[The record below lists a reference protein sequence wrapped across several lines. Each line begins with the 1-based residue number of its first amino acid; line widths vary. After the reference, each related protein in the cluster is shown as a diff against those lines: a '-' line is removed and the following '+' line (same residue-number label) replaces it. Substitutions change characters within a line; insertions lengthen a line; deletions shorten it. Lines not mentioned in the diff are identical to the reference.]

1 MCNEGQIEKK
11 KIILEY
17 KPPPLLL
24 LPFLLLS
31 RLDRIKWATEEAGL
45 RFGV

>member
-17 KPPPLLL
+17 KPPPLLPSL
-24 LPFLLLS
+24 FSYFLAWTGS
-31 RLDRIKWATEEAGL
+31 NGPQRKQ
-45 RFGV
+45 V